1 MERSEK
7 NLSTSIVEGLVR
19 AFTSEVL
26 PKLRSMRDETAK
38 YLYFIAWLNKELEER
53 GLGRL
58 IVTGGFAVEVY
69 TGRAYRTMDV
79 DVIVEGELAKKVVEE
94 FLSSFSERIARGYL
108 PKYELLQLKSV
119 DVVSTAYTKPAPPT
133 RVVVDNLVLYIEPVE
148 ELIVTYLAGWKFRGA
163 TEDRDKALW
172 LYIVWRGRLDDQ
184 YLESRAAEEGVS
196 DYLQELKRIATLA
209 REPQRTSLQA

>member
-1 MERSEK
+1 M
-7 NLSTSIVEGLVR
+7 STPIVEGLVR

-79 DVIVEGELAKKVVEE
+79 DVIVEGELAKR
-94 FLSSFSERIARGYL
+94 LSRSF
-108 PKYELLQLKSV
+108 
-119 DVVSTAYTKPAPPT
+119 
-133 RVVVDNLVLYIEPVE
+133 
-148 ELIVTYLAGWKFRGA
+148 
-163 TEDRDKALW
+163 
-172 LYIVWRGRLDDQ
+172 
-184 YLESRAAEEGVS
+184 
-196 DYLQELKRIATLA
+196 
-209 REPQRTSLQA
+209 